1 METHLPTPQILAGS
15 KCFYLPEGNIIIH
28 LLSGTIWYY
37 LVLSGT
43 MSSLGSQNLSG
54 THCWLH
60 AKEQWASGDFRARCQ
75 SPCFIWSFRRT
86 TYGGSFE
93 NHHGF
98 QYISIHFNTFQYISI
113 LPSGKQS
120 QKTIWKDPPFY
131 QWVNPLFRLGHVQV
145 RISSFLYVYQRHP
158 EANFHPN
165 FHWIQ
170 EPPRNFQPV
179 IDLGVPSLQRHLHLP

>member
-1 METHLPTPQILAGS
+1 
-15 KCFYLPEGNIIIH
+15 
-28 LLSGTIWYY
+28 
-37 LVLSGT
+37 

-54 THCWLH
+54 THCWLQ
-60 AKEQWASGDFRARCQ
+60 AKEQWASGDFGARCQ

-113 LPSGKQS
+113 HFNTFQYISILPSGKQS
-120 QKTIWKDPPFY
+120 QKTIWKDPPCY
-131 QWVNPLFRLGHVQV
+131 QWLNPLFRLGHVLLFASV
-145 RISSFLYVYQRHP
+145 AFWCFLYVYQRHP
-158 EANFHPN
+158 EANMANFHPN

-170 EPPRNFQPV
+170 EPSRNF
-179 IDLGVPSLQRHLHLP
+179 HL